1 MVLEV
6 RLRDSV
12 YYACGECGLIY
23 TDPATAGRCEEWCG
37 RYKSCNRELAAKAVG
52 YVRRYSR
59 SLRLS

>member
-6 RLRDSV
+6 RVGDSL

-23 TDPATAGRCEEWCG
+23 TDPATAGRCEEWCS

-52 YVRRYSR
+52 
-59 SLRLS
+59 